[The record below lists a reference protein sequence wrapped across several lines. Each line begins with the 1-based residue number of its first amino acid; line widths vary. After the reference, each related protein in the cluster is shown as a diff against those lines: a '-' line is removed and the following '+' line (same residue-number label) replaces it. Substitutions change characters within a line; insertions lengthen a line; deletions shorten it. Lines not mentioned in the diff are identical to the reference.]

1 MLCESTTIEGLL
13 TGFRTSSARP
23 STLVDSILSL
33 AAARNIQD
41 CTYTQLL
48 PCRAADGAGRIDALL
63 EVRSAAGVMPLPLL
77 GVPVVIKDNID
88 LLGTATSC
96 GSLAFARPQPA
107 RDAAIVR
114 RLDEMGAIILGKTNL
129 DEAALGAS
137 GRNAIF
143 GRCINPRDERLLSGG
158 SSSGSAAAVAA
169 GHALLGIG
177 TDTLGSVR
185 IPAAFCGLVGF
196 KPTHGL
202 LIADGVAPLYPAFD
216 TLGLITRTLDDA
228 HYAAAALLNVERRST
243 APAARDL
250 QLAFLPEAALI
261 DTDRALAEDYRRVLH
276 VLHGSPGVQLLE
288 FPAFDF
294 SAVSRAAL
302 WEVAAAFAENSW
314 PVRIGGATMGSELS
328 QLLDRARSMPAK
340 KLDAGRELLRAAANF
355 LRSSLDGCDGV
366 LTPTCPVE
374 AIDADAPVPKSIA
387 NFVAAAN
394 VAGLPAVS
402 WPLSS
407 GGGRST
413 SLQLIGRAGT
423 DFHLLSCADKLQK
436 MLGEARN

>member
-13 TGFRTSSARP
+13 TGFRTASARP
-23 STLVDSILSL
+23 STLVDSILSH
-33 AAARNIQD
+33 AAARNVED

-48 PCRAADGAGRIDALL
+48 PGRAAAAAGRIDALL
-63 EVRSAAGVMPLPLL
+63 EVRSDADLMPLPLL
-77 GVPVVIKDNID
+77 GVPAVIKDNID

-96 GSLAFARPQPA
+96 GSLAFSRPEPA

-114 RLDEMGAIILGKTNL
+114 RLDDLGAIILGKTNL

-137 GRNAIF
+137 GRNAFF
-143 GRCINPRDERLLSGG
+143 GRCINPRDARLLSGG
-158 SSSGSAAAVAA
+158 SSGGSAAAVAA

-202 LIADGVAPLYPAFD
+202 LTADGVAPLYPVFD
-216 TLGLITRTLDDA
+216 TLGLITRTLGDA
-228 HYAAAALLNVERRST
+228 LYAAAALLNVERRST
-243 APAARDL
+243 ACAARDL
-250 QLAFLPEAALI
+250 RLSFLPDAALI
-261 DTDRALAEDYRRVLH
+261 DTEQAPAEDYRRVLH
-276 VLHGSPGVQLLE
+276 VLRESPGVQLHEL
-288 FPAFDF
+288 PAFDF

-302 WEVAAAFAENSW
+302 WEVAAAFAENSR
-314 PVRIGGATMGSELS
+314 PVRIAGATMGAELS
-328 QLLDRARSMPAK
+328 QLLDRARSIPAV
-340 KLDAGRELLRAAANF
+340 KLDAGRELLRAAAES
-355 LRSSLDGCDGV
+355 LRSSLEGCDGL

-374 AIDADAPVPKSIA
+374 GIDAAAPVPKSIA

-394 VAGLPAVS
+394 VAGLPAVC

-407 GGGRST
+407 GGGRLT
-413 SLQLIGRAGT
+413 SLQLMGRAGS

-436 MLGEARN
+436 MLGDART